1 MAPPTRGA
9 AGLRVERSGPAIA
22 AWQRRRAILRGAIGA
37 GWLHFNTASLNIYI
51 IYISELAFISLV
63 NESKL
68 PGTAYTSQ
76 ITLIDAE
83 RDIAMKHIY
92 STLMILGTLL
102 LFSGQAWSASADK
115 VVKSCKAAVTEAQGN
130 TEAKA
135 SLRNL

>member
-1 MAPPTRGA
+1 MFHAASPRHDSIRTEPSRIFDSAAFPGRETIKMAPPTRGA

-68 PGTAYTSQ
+68 PGTAYT
-76 ITLIDAE
+76 
-83 RDIAMKHIY
+83 
-92 STLMILGTLL
+92 
-102 LFSGQAWSASADK
+102 
-115 VVKSCKAAVTEAQGN
+115 
-130 TEAKA
+130 
-135 SLRNL
+135 